1 MSRFLPLSILV
12 LVITTVLIFI
22 TQNELFAATFAATF
36 AGGVLS
42 AYIVTKFIL
51 IPRFRTRGL
60 IGVDM
65 NKLEKPEVPEMGGI
79 GVMFGFAFAIMVAL
93 AAYRMLDFTLNLT
106 AVLAAFSTVFIV
118 GVIGILDDLVG
129 WKKGIEQWQHALFP
143 IFAALPLMV
152 LPDTIN
158 TTVLT
163 LPFFGPV
170 NFGILY
176 SVLVV
181 PIAITGAS
189 NAVNMLAGFNGLEAG
204 MGTMI
209 TGTLLLV
216 GVLLPAD
223 YPGKTETIILM
234 AAMFGALLAFL
245 HFNWFPAKIFGG
257 DSLTLMIGASIA
269 AVAIVGN
276 LEKIAMLLFALYFIE
291 LLIKAKH
298 KFKSECYGIPQKD
311 GRLKPDPNGGSI
323 TQWVMRRGSFTERQV
338 VLIIL
343 GMQTLVSLFV
353 LFLFWFKLFNL
364 VG

>member
-1 MSRFLPLSILV
+1 
-12 LVITTVLIFI
+12 
-22 TQNELFAATFAATF
+22 
-36 AGGVLS
+36 
-42 AYIVTKFIL
+42 
-51 IPRFRTRGL
+51 
-60 IGVDM
+60 
-65 NKLEKPEVPEMGGI
+65 
-79 GVMFGFAFAIMVAL
+79 
-93 AAYRMLDFTLNLT
+93 MLDFTLNLT

>member
-176 SVLVV
+176 SLLVV

-204 MGTMI
+204 IGSLIAATFI
-209 TGTLLLV
+209 AIALFKEDPSRTLEV
-216 GVLLPAD
+216 VL
-223 YPGKTETIILM
+223 LM
-234 AAMFGALLAFL
+234 AALLGSLLAFL
-245 HFNWFPAKIFGG
+245 RFNWFPAKVFPG
-257 DSLTLMIGASIA
+257 DSLTLMMGAAFA
-269 AVAIVGN
+269 AAAIVGN
-276 LEKIAMLLFALYFIE
+276 IEKIGLGLFALYFVE
-291 LLIKAKH
+291 LLFKAKH
-298 KFKSECYGIPQKD
+298 RFKSECFGLPQED
-311 GRLKPDPNGGSI
+311 GTLQADPRGGSLTHFI
-323 TQWVMRRGSFTERQV
+323 MRLGRFTEGQV
-338 VLIIL
+338 VCIL
-343 GMQTLVSLFV
+343 FGLQLLVSAAVFA
-353 LFLFWFKLFNL
+353 LFWFKLF
-364 VG
+364 